1 MKIGYPTIALGLG
14 CTSSHTFRLASYS
27 EERLIKIRSRGDQA
41 HQEGPDAPPPHKI
54 RVGSFF
60 FAAVSSLGEPRGC
73 YALLRRGCS
82 ATRRFRALLLHL
94 TLAGILFI
102 HFLLFSISPSPE
114 RQKSPGCIAQK
125 IRQRPPSRL
134 KGTGDSTGA

>member
-60 FAAVSSLGEPRGC
+60 FCSCFFSRGTARMLRATAAWVFRHSPLSCITITFDTRWNFL
-73 YALLRRGCS
+73 YSCS
-82 ATRRFRALLLHL
+82 PFLSFP
-94 TLAGILFI
+94 LAR
-102 HFLLFSISPSPE
+102 E
-114 RQKSPGCIAQK
+114 A
-125 IRQRPPSRL
+125 
-134 KGTGDSTGA
+134 